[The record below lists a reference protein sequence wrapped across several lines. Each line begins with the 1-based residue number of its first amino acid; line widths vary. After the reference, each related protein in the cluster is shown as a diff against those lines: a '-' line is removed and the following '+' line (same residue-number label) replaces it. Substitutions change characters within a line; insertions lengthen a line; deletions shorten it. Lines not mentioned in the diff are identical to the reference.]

1 MSSKQGGRCHENQ
14 DFPIAPRAACGLD
27 VRLKIARQMAGGIG
41 VVAVRDGVQKY
52 LPERSWW
59 KRRPTLPKDL
69 SLREVR

>member
-1 MSSKQGGRCHENQ
+1 MSIRIFQSRHEQ
-14 DFPIAPRAACGLD
+14 RGLD